1 MIYNDIYI
9 HSIMKKIKLII
20 LSLACLIVNNSHAQT
35 TFTTYALASQQKSG
49 IMNVQYHY
57 NFPFVYTNDE
67 AELTGIEID
76 IIKQFAVW
84 LKIKKGIDVKL
95 EFERHDD
102 FAKFYDKVKIT
113 KAVSVGAGSV
123 TVTPDRAREIKFSS
137 PYLKNKPVLVSSI
150 LKSTLTDIRNI
161 SKEFNGMTAVIVK
174 GSVHEKLIKNIKD
187 NYWPELKIELV
198 ESPAIVLDKIS
209 NSNKYFGYLDLISYW
224 ATIQKESKPIKIHR
238 ATPFDTEYFAF
249 IFPKSSDWSAAF
261 NEFFDGGL
269 GFPASD
275 AYFEILRKHLSSELV
290 NSVALTY

>member
-1 MIYNDIYI
+1 
-9 HSIMKKIKLII
+9 MKKIKLII

>member
-1 MIYNDIYI
+1 MKITAKLLLLFTL
-9 HSIMKKIKLII
+9 SIF
-20 LSLACLIVNNSHAQT
+20 SLQSFAQKDANASS
-35 TFTTYALASQQKSG
+35 TYANAWAQKKG
-49 IMNVQYHY
+49 TMNVQYLN
-57 NFPFVYTNDE
+57 NFPFAYTNNDGE
-67 AELTGIEID
+67 VTGIEID
-76 IIKQFAVW
+76 IIKEFAVW
-84 LKIKKGIDVKL
+84 LKIKKGVDVDL
-95 EFERHDD
+95 NFQSSDD
-102 FAKFYDKVKIT
+102 FAKFYEKVKTT

-123 TVTPDRAREIKFSS
+123 AVTTDRAREIKYSS

-150 LKSTLTDIRNI
+150 LKSTLTDVRNI

-187 NYWPELKIELV
+187 NYWPDLKVELV

-224 ATIQKESKPIKIHR
+224 ATIQKESKPLKIHR
-238 ATPFDTEYFAF
+238 ATQFDTEYFAF
-249 IFPKSSDWSAAF
+249 IFPKSSDWAAAF

-275 AYFEILRKHLSSELV
+275 TYMEILRKHLSSELI

>member
-1 MIYNDIYI
+1 
-9 HSIMKKIKLII
+9 MKKIKLII

-102 FAKFYDKVKIT
+102 FAKFYEKVKIT

>member
-1 MIYNDIYI
+1 
-9 HSIMKKIKLII
+9 MKLSYKLLI
-20 LSLACLIVNNSHAQT
+20 LIVLTALTLPSFAQKDAAASS
-35 TFTTYALASQQKSG
+35 TYANAWAQKSG
-49 IMNVQYHY
+49 TMNIQYLN
-57 NFPFVYTNDE
+57 NFPFAYTNAE
-67 AELTGIEID
+67 GELTGIEID

-84 LKIKKGIDVKL
+84 LKIKKGVDVEL
-95 EFERHDD
+95 NFERSDD
-102 FAKFYDKVKIT
+102 FAKFYEKVKIT

-123 TVTPDRAREIKFSS
+123 AVTTDRAREIKYSS

-150 LKSTLTDIRNI
+150 LRSTLTDVRNI

-187 NYWPELKIELV
+187 NYWPDLKVELV

-209 NSNKYFGYLDLISYW
+209 SSNKYFGYLDLISYW
-224 ATIQKESKPIKIHR
+224 ATIQQESKPLKIHR
-238 ATPFDTEYFAF
+238 ATQFDTEYFAF
-249 IFPKSSDWSAAF
+249 IFPKSSDWAAAF

-275 AYFEILRKHLSSELV
+275 TYMDILRKHLSSELI

>member
-1 MIYNDIYI
+1 
-9 HSIMKKIKLII
+9 MKKIKLII

-57 NFPFVYTNDE
+57 NFPFVYTTDE

>member
-1 MIYNDIYI
+1 MRSVRI
-9 HSIMKKIKLII
+9 LIG
-20 LSLACLIVNNSHAQT
+20 LCSLLFISQVVFAQSGIT
-35 TFTTYALASQQKSG
+35 TTYAQANAQRSG
-49 IMNVQYHY
+49 VMNVQYLN
-57 NFPFVYTNDE
+57 NFPFAYTNADG
-67 AELTGIEID
+67 ELTGIEID
-76 IIKQFAVW
+76 IIKQFSVW
-84 LKIKKGIDVKL
+84 LKIKKNIDVQL
-95 EFERHDD
+95 EFERSDD
-102 FAKFYDKVKIT
+102 FAKFYEKVKIT

-123 TVTPDRAREIKFSS
+123 AVTPERAREIKFSS

-187 NYWPELKIELV
+187 NYWPDLKVELV
-198 ESPAIVLDKIS
+198 ESPSIVLDKIS
-209 NSNKYFGYLDLISYW
+209 SSNKYFGYLDLISYW

-249 IFPKSSDWSAAF
+249 IFPKSSDWAAAF

-275 AYFEILRKHLSSELV
+275 VYYDILRKHLSSELI

>member
-1 MIYNDIYI
+1 
-9 HSIMKKIKLII
+9 MKLSYKFLI
-20 LSLACLIVNNSHAQT
+20 LLVLTAFSLPTFAQKDAAASS
-35 TFTTYALASQQKSG
+35 TYANAWAQKSG
-49 IMNVQYHY
+49 TMNIQYLN
-57 NFPFVYTNDE
+57 NFPFAYTNAE
-67 AELTGIEID
+67 GELTGIEID

-84 LKIKKGIDVKL
+84 LKIKKGVDVEL
-95 EFERHDD
+95 NFERSDD
-102 FAKFYDKVKIT
+102 FAKFYEKVKIT

-123 TVTPDRAREIKFSS
+123 AVTTERAREIKYSS

-150 LKSTLTDIRNI
+150 LRSTLTDVRNI

-187 NYWPELKIELV
+187 NYWPEMKVELV

-209 NSNKYFGYLDLISYW
+209 SSNKYFGYLDLISYW
-224 ATIQKESKPIKIHR
+224 ATIQQESKPLKIHR
-238 ATPFDTEYFAF
+238 ATQFDTEYFAF
-249 IFPKSSDWSAAF
+249 IFPKSSDWAAAF

-275 AYFEILRKHLSSELV
+275 KYMDILRKHLSSELI

>member
-1 MIYNDIYI
+1 
-9 HSIMKKIKLII
+9 
-20 LSLACLIVNNSHAQT
+20 
-35 TFTTYALASQQKSG
+35 
-49 IMNVQYHY
+49 MNIQYHN
-57 NFPFVYTNDE
+57 NFPFAYTNADGE
-67 AELTGIEID
+67 FTGIEID

-84 LKIKKGIDVKL
+84 LKIKKGIDVNL

-102 FAKFYDKVKIT
+102 FAKFYEKVKIT
-113 KAVSVGAGSV
+113 KTVSVGAGSV
-123 TVTPDRAREIKFSS
+123 TVTPERAREIKFSS

-150 LKSTLTDIRNI
+150 LKSTLTDVRNI

-187 NYWPELKIELV
+187 NNWPDLKIELV

-209 NSNKYFGYLDLISYW
+209 SSNKYFGYLDLISYW

-238 ATPFDTEYFAF
+238 ATPFETEYFAF

-275 AYFEILRKHLSSELV
+275 AYYDILRKHLSSELV

>member
-1 MIYNDIYI
+1 
-9 HSIMKKIKLII
+9 MKLSYKLLI
-20 LSLACLIVNNSHAQT
+20 LIVLTAFSVPTFAQKDAAASS
-35 TFTTYALASQQKSG
+35 TYANAWAQKSG
-49 IMNVQYHY
+49 TMNIQYLN
-57 NFPFVYTNDE
+57 NFPFAYTNADG
-67 AELTGIEID
+67 ELTGIEID

-84 LKIKKGIDVKL
+84 LKIKKGVDVEL
-95 EFERHDD
+95 NFERSDD
-102 FAKFYDKVKIT
+102 FAKFYEKVKIT

-123 TVTPDRAREIKFSS
+123 AVTTDRAREIKYSS

-150 LKSTLTDIRNI
+150 LRSTLTDIRNI

-187 NYWPELKIELV
+187 NYWPDLKVELV

-209 NSNKYFGYLDLISYW
+209 SSNKYFGYLDLISYW
-224 ATIQKESKPIKIHR
+224 ATIQQESKPLKIHR
-238 ATPFDTEYFAF
+238 ATQFDTEYFAF
-249 IFPKSSDWSAAF
+249 IFPKSSDWAAAF

-275 AYFEILRKHLSSELV
+275 TYMDILRKHLSSELI

>member
-1 MIYNDIYI
+1 
-9 HSIMKKIKLII
+9 MKKIKLII

-57 NFPFVYTNDE
+57 NFPFVYTTDE

-102 FAKFYDKVKIT
+102 FAKFYEKVKIT

>member
-1 MIYNDIYI
+1 
-9 HSIMKKIKLII
+9 MKKIKLSVLTLLI
-20 LSLACLIVNNSHAQT
+20 ACYSSIGIAQT
-35 TFTTYALASQQKSG
+35 STYTTYAVASQQKQG
-49 IMNVQYHY
+49 VMNVQYHH
-57 NFPFVYTNDE
+57 NFPFAYTNEDGE
-67 AELTGIEID
+67 VTGIEID

-84 LKIKKGIDVKL
+84 LKIKKGIDVSL

-102 FAKFYDKVKIT
+102 FAKFYEKVKIT
-113 KAVSVGAGSV
+113 KTVSVGAGSV
-123 TVTPDRAREIKFSS
+123 TVTQDRAREIKFSS

-150 LKSTLTDIRNI
+150 LKSTLTDLRNI

-187 NYWPELKIELV
+187 NYWPDLKIELV

-209 NSNKYFGYLDLISYW
+209 SSNKYFGYLDLISYW

-238 ATPFDTEYFAF
+238 TTPFDTEYFAF

-275 AYFEILRKHLSSELV
+275 MYFDILRKHLSSELI

>member
-1 MIYNDIYI
+1 MKLSYKLLILFVLTAF
-9 HSIMKKIKLII
+9 SIQ
-20 LSLACLIVNNSHAQT
+20 SFAQKDAAASS
-35 TFTTYALASQQKSG
+35 TYANAWSQKRG
-49 IMNVQYHY
+49 TMNIQYLN
-57 NFPFVYTNDE
+57 NFPFAYTNADG
-67 AELTGIEID
+67 ELTGIEID

-84 LKIKKGIDVKL
+84 LKIKKGVDVEL
-95 EFERHDD
+95 NFERSDD
-102 FAKFYDKVKIT
+102 FAKFYEKVKIT

-123 TVTPDRAREIKFSS
+123 AVTTERAREIKYSS

-150 LKSTLTDIRNI
+150 LRSTLTDVRNI

-187 NYWPELKIELV
+187 NYWPDLKVELV

-209 NSNKYFGYLDLISYW
+209 SSNKYFGYLDLISYW
-224 ATIQKESKPIKIHR
+224 ATIQKESKPLKIHR
-238 ATPFDTEYFAF
+238 ATQFDTEYFAF
-249 IFPKSSDWSAAF
+249 IFPKSSDWAAAF

-275 AYFEILRKHLSSELV
+275 TYMDILRKHLSSELI

>member
-1 MIYNDIYI
+1 MN
-9 HSIMKKIKLII
+9 KIQKL
-20 LSLACLIVNNSHAQT
+20 LIVFFALLYTQIGFAQGVY
-35 TFTTYALASQQKSG
+35 TTYAVASAQKQG
-49 IMNVQYHY
+49 TMNVQYLN
-57 NFPFVYTNDE
+57 NFPFAYTNADNE
-67 AELTGIEID
+67 VTGIEID
-76 IIKQFAVW
+76 IIKQFVVW
-84 LKIKKGIDVKL
+84 LKIKKGIDVSL
-95 EFERHDD
+95 EFEQSDD
-102 FAKFYDKVKIT
+102 FAKFYEKVKIT
-113 KAVSVGAGSV
+113 KSVSVGAGSV
-123 TVTPDRAREIKFSS
+123 AVTQERAREIKYSS

-150 LKSTLTDIRNI
+150 LKPTLTDIRNI

-187 NYWPELKIELV
+187 NYWPDLKIELV
-198 ESPAIVLDKIS
+198 ESPSIVLDKIS
-209 NSNKYFGYLDLISYW
+209 GSSKYFGYLDLISYW

-275 AYFEILRKHLSSELV
+275 AYYDILRKHLSSELI